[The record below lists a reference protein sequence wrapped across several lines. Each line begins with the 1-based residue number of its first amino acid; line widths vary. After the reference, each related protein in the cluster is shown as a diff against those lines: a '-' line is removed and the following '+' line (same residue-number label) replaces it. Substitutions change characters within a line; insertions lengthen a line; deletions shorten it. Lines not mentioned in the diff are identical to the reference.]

1 MSLELGYCYGSK
13 YWNKGYATEALQI
26 VIKYLRETAKVEK
39 ISACHLS
46 INPAS
51 GKVMKKGG
59 MIYDATLKEYRI
71 DKNTNKRV
79 DLVYYSTK

>member
-1 MSLELGYCYGSK
+1 MGYCYGSK
-13 YWNKGYATEALQI
+13 YWNKGYATEVLQI
-26 VIKYLRETAKVEK
+26 VIKYLKETAKVEK
-39 ISACHLS
+39 ITACHLS

-51 GKVMKKGG
+51 GKVMKKAG

-71 DKNTNKRV
+71 DKKTNKRV

>member
-1 MSLELGYCYGSK
+1 MKKPY
-13 YWNKGYATEALQI
+13 I
-26 VIKYLRETAKVEK
+26 I
-39 ISACHLS
+39 
-46 INPAS
+46 
-51 GKVMKKGG
+51 KVMKKAG

>member
-1 MSLELGYCYGSK
+1 MGYCYGSK
-13 YWNKGYATEALQI
+13 YWNKGYATEVLQI

-39 ISACHLS
+39 ITACNFS

-51 GKVMKKGG
+51 GKVMKKAG

>member
-39 ISACHLS
+39 ITACHFSL
-46 INPAS
+46 NHAS
-51 GKVMKKGG
+51 GKVMKKAG